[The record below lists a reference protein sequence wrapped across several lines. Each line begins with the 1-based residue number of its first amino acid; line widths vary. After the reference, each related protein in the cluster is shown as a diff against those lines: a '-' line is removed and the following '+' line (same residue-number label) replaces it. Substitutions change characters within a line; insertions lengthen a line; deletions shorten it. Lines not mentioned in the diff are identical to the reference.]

1 MWYVYGGQ
9 WKITMS
15 FKLLFIVIYFQ
26 YCYFHTW
33 KKMSSDN
40 KLCVAFDWMKN
51 WRDLFIDQFFY
62 RKQACKKKDT
72 ITRDGDSGSH
82 SHLSPQSPET
92 KAKKEN
98 TSWVSCDPLKLCVW
112 VSKGSTAQIW
122 LLNKI
127 LLPKWTFTIFW
138 VWEGRGLCV
147 CTKTQR
153 KDHRSR
159 L

>member
-1 MWYVYGGQ
+1 MKNHNVIQIIIYCYLFS
-9 WKITMS
+9 I
-15 FKLLFIVIYFQ
+15 LLFSYL
-26 YCYFHTW
+26 

-40 KLCVAFDWMKN
+40 KLSVAFDWMKN
-51 WRDLFIDQFFY
+51 WRDLFIDQFFW
-62 RKQACKKKDT
+62 KQACKKKKDT